1 MACLLFFNKKEEKR
15 EREGER
21 EKYLEVGFD
30 GVQSFVVDVVFIVTF
45 WLLNIR
51 SVPEELRLFDCTESQ
66 TVFVCKDQ
74 LLKH

>member
-15 EREGER
+15 ERERGR

-30 GVQSFVVDVVFIVTF
+30 GVQSFVVVVVFIVTF

-66 TVFVCKDQ
+66 TVFFCKDQ